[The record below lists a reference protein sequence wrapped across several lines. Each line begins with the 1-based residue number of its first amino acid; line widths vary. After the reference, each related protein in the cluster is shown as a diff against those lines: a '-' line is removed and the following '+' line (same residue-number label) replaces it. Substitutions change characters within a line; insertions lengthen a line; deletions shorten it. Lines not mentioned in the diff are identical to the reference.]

1 MEQYIIVDADNRIAM
16 AKKVNTLYQEGYRL
30 VSYTPT
36 WYYVDVPLGGGRFES
51 SARQEIH
58 AVMEKRA

>member
-16 AKKVNTLYQEGYRL
+16 AVEINALYEKGYRL

-36 WYYVDVPLGGGRFES
+36 WYYVNGEE
-51 SARQEIH
+51 RQEIH